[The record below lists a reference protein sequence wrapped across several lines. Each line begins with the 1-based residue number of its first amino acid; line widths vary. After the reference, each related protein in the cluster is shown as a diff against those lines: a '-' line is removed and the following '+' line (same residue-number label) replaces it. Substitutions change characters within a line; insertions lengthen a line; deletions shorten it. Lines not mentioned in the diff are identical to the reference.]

1 MTARLQQAVKAAGSS
16 ALAVQATNI
25 YKRFGGVQA
34 LRGVT
39 IGVERGEILGL
50 VGHNGAGKSTLIR
63 ILTGDIQPDAG
74 DIYINSE
81 LTRFISTADAIRQG
95 IGVVRQELD
104 LVPELTLAE
113 NIFLGTEAQ
122 FLTAGFLDR
131 RAMGQA
137 ARPLL
142 ERVGLLLDPTTRL
155 GSLSIGDQQLVA
167 CARALRSAA
176 HVLLLDEPTSSLTPW
191 EAERLFAQV
200 RLLAV
205 SGVAIIYISHRID
218 EVAGLCDRVVVLRDG
233 TTVGNFPSPAES
245 QMQIVDT
252 MAPGG
257 NKTDTSITRTPGDV
271 LLEAR
276 AIVVGRHGPASFQL
290 RAGEVVGFF
299 GLIGAGRTTMAR
311 ALVGD
316 LPLDEGEIVLKGR
329 PVRIASPW
337 HGYRLG
343 VAHLS
348 ENRKS
353 ESIFAGLNVRTN
365 ITLRTPQNTAPG
377 GWLHSGRL
385 RSMANDVVRRLDI
398 RPANQETPIESLSG
412 GNQQKAVI
420 GRLLVDELDVF
431 VLDEP
436 THGIDVAA
444 KRDLLNLLHELA
456 NQGKAIAFIS
466 SELPELLAVADRVLV
481 MRRGQVVG
489 EFDPRIAVERD
500 IVGSAA
506 GEKKYL

>member
-1 MTARLQQAVKAAGSS
+1 MGVTHNDSELTGATAPVIQVIDIR
-16 ALAVQATNI
+16 
-25 YKRFGGVQA
+25 KRFGGVQA
-34 LRGVT
+34 LGGVT
-39 IGVERGEILGL
+39 LSVGRGEILGL

-63 ILTGDIQPDAG
+63 ILTGDLLPDSGTLFVNGEQAHFESTG
-74 DIYINSE
+74 DA
-81 LTRFISTADAIRQG
+81 LRQG

-113 NIFLGTEAQ
+113 NMFLGAEGQ
-122 FLTAGFLDR
+122 FRSRGFLDR
-131 RAMGQA
+131 HAMSDA

-142 ERVGLLLDPTTRL
+142 ERVGLSVDPTTRL
-155 GSLSIGDQQLVA
+155 GNLSIGDQQLVA
-167 CARALRSAA
+167 CARALRTAA

-205 SGVAIIYISHRID
+205 SGVGIIYISHRID
-218 EVAGLCDRVVVLRDG
+218 EVASLCDRVVVLRDG
-233 TTVGNFPSPAES
+233 LTAGSFSAPREA
-245 QMQIVDT
+245 QAQIVDT
-252 MAPGG
+252 MAPTAGA
-257 NKTDTSITRTPGDV
+257 SITEVDRVPGEV

-276 AIVVGRHGPASFQL
+276 GMVVGRHGPASFQL

-316 LPLDEGEIVLKGR
+316 LPLDEGEIILRGKAA
-329 PVRIASPW
+329 RIDSPW
-337 HGYRLG
+337 HGYKLG

-353 ESIFAGLNVRTN
+353 ESIFVGQSVRTN
-365 ITLRTPQNTAPG
+365 ITLRAPQNSAPG
-377 GWLHSGRL
+377 GWLRPGRL
-385 RSMANDVVRRLDI
+385 RDMASDIVRQLDI
-398 RPANQETPIESLSG
+398 RPSNHATHIENLSG

-420 GRLLVDELDVF
+420 GRLLVDNLDVF

-456 NQGKAIAFIS
+456 RQGKAVAFVS

-481 MRRGQVVG
+481 MRRGQVVS
-489 EFDPRIAVERD
+489 EFDPKTAVERD
-500 IVGSAA
+500 IVGAA
-506 GEKKYL
+506 VGEKKYL